1 MDREA
6 PVSNPSAPGTAP
18 LRVGLVV
25 SGFPIQSEVF
35 VYQLALTLRD
45 AGAEVDLL
53 PIYGRHGTGDGDL
66 GSLSRVRELVHMP
79 PPMDRP
85 GAVLRA
91 LRHPRELRVTL
102 DEPRQWAGVVQHAR
116 LFETRPD
123 YDVIHAQFATL
134 GRDLLRQIDLG
145 TLRTRALVVHL
156 RGHDISREVREKGR
170 HIYDELFRRADL
182 FLANC
187 EHFRQVALDLG
198 CPPERCEVVGSP
210 CDIHYFVPPEAPRP
224 APIGRPLRLVAV
236 GRMVAKK
243 GFADA
248 VDAVGELT
256 RRGLDVTLDLL
267 GDGPERADLEAR
279 AAGLEGR
286 VRFHGPA
293 TRDAVKEMLHA
304 SDIGL
309 APSVTAPNG
318 DQDAPVN
325 TLKEQMATGL
335 PVVATRHGGIP
346 ELVIDGVNGR
356 LVSEHAPGEIAD
368 AVEDLAR
375 DPSDWAGMGAA
386 GRRKVIADFSS
397 ETILART
404 RAAYDRALAAL

>member
-1 MDREA
+1 MDRAA
-6 PVSNPSAPGTAP
+6 PVSNPAAPSSAP

-35 VYQLALTLRD
+35 VYQLALTLREG
-45 AGAEVDLL
+45 GAEVDLL
-53 PIYGRHGTGDGDL
+53 PIYGRHKGGDGDL
-66 GSLSRVRELVHMP
+66 GSLSRVRELVRMP

-91 LRHPRELRVTL
+91 LRRPRELRVTL

-170 HIYDELFRRADL
+170 HIYDGLFRRADL

-198 CPPERCEVVGSP
+198 CPPERCAVVGSP
-210 CDIHYFVPPEAPRP
+210 CDTDYFVPPETPRAAPE
-224 APIGRPLRLVAV
+224 GRPLRLVAV

-248 VDAVGELT
+248 VDAVAELT
-256 RRGLDVTLDLL
+256 RRGRDVTLDML

-279 AAGLEGR
+279 AEGLGGR

-293 TRDAVKEMLHA
+293 TRDRVREALYA
-304 SDIGL
+304 ADIGL

-346 ELVIDGVNGR
+346 ELVVDGENGR
-356 LVSEHAPGEIAD
+356 LVPEHAPGEIAD
-368 AVEDLAR
+368 AVEDLASC
-375 DPSDWAGMGAA
+375 PGDWPTLGAA
-386 GRRKVIADFSS
+386 GRRKVIEDFST

-404 RAAYDRALAAL
+404 RAAYARALAA